1 MPDPFTPQVQRN
13 YLDDILDQAYNDLDM
28 ERQRQESIIQS
39 DNPDKVLSQQNKVEK
54 QLENEIPEVQQAV
67 RQKVYRPGYFDASRT
82 AEDILPGKTEKDEEP
97 YDDLV
102 ARFHEYNEK
111 LPAYTKQEYDRISQE
126 KLGSQ
131 RPTTSRMRMADYEGQ
146 PYTEED
152 IKNEAI
158 SSAKAM
164 LSEEGLI
171 KPKAT
176 GITALKETFTDWN
189 KFGKKLPW
197 IGGGGEAMEA
207 FGIINAIRDVK
218 DGTADEDDYR
228 VLIESQMEMERD
240 SDWTNMA
247 TEIFLT
253 LPGYAI
259 EFASTGSMA
268 TGARVATKAG
278 VRKSL
283 NWVLSKQGKKLIK
296 EGSES
301 FALRATQGVLG
312 TTVGAVART
321 INPKTWNRTLGN
333 ATQQMI
339 PDYELDQAQNGK
351 IEVIADEFKD
361 WGTALTE
368 GALLTFTE
376 NLGEEFGEVF
386 AFGGKEFR
394 AYMKT
399 NPESAVSGLIKS
411 IIRKNPNVPVGKVMQ
426 SVRQAGI
433 HSVPVEILEER
444 VTDFLQSGIEGH
456 EFHWPT
462 PEEWLAE
469 IVAIGGFAGGARGI
483 GKIAD
488 SRTRKRQEKAKE
500 KALSAIETGQLKQ
513 LTDDDITNFTRSL
526 TKEEAMELG
535 ISQETGEIDPQSDL
549 GKEMIRRNL
558 EMEKFPETEKEFREA
573 GARANIKQQQMEG
586 KDFVGSLINKINE
599 MTGGAVKVERE
610 YLDRTL
616 ADEIADEELS
626 EDRAKEILRE
636 HGIDENT
643 DPKEIMITGRTSG
656 FVVRLSTAGTEE
668 RLADEFVAVSEE
680 MAEVSYNAES
690 QNRDDF
696 NEDTQESESWENEI
710 TEDRRKYHE
719 ATGEANTSES
729 NKEWFS
735 TMALRFATQGKV
747 HESIGAKLKQI
758 FNELIASAK
767 LLLADSIRL
776 QKHIKA
782 GKVSDSLLKKLEE
795 ATDFKKVGEKV
806 QQAKE
811 SKKDTSYRMSKK
823 EGSDLVWKNTPI
835 EKQPNLLTL
844 TKYLTDRAKS
854 ISDELGVDLTKNTP
868 ESIDIIS
875 NVIAEEIQIE
885 IGNKKNALG
894 WYSIKMQNAI
904 ELLSQIHPEIME
916 DPNHNQVFKVAL
928 AITSNGTPV
937 EDNLKIAMIAYEHW
951 RDNGAL
957 PSTFKVGGQ
966 EGPSMATGFKLYNK
980 IVDEFGT
987 EFVHN
992 FINTEFTVKE
1002 ITDMG
1007 LPVNGE
1013 LVSAKVMGA
1022 VIFGPKVGGGFLSN
1036 LNGHYQYLTMDRW
1049 FMRTMGRIRGDLKVD
1064 KDYSEQLKRF
1074 RTALRISP
1082 TKMKLYGVS
1091 KEDLK
1096 NDDKVIE
1103 VARKVLKEYAK
1114 PKSYKNSNKK
1124 KSFLPKT
1131 ELNKASNTLVR
1142 TIDKI
1147 HEAPANGTERKY
1159 LREIMSQSVE
1169 KANIEGLTMAD
1180 AQAIIWFPEKRFF
1193 SKFGVG
1199 SQRGK
1204 KETDYET
1211 EARQYVKTRIGSV
1224 QPIGI
1229 STASRR
1235 DTDIQPGKE
1244 SDAKLQKEKPSYHL
1258 APTFYS
1264 KAERVVTEQF
1274 PPTMKS
1280 QSVENFLLKNQ
1291 VKPEE
1296 IQWLDLET
1304 LTRNK
1309 PKITKEEL
1317 QDWIQANKIDVQDVM
1332 KSEVDVK
1339 FPADLTELPGDIKI
1353 RKGIGLE
1360 GWVAYWGDG
1369 SNMQGVAE
1377 ETKDDA
1383 IREALEYV
1391 NDRRKMEFENESRK
1405 DAPAHSQYQ
1414 LPGEKEDYR
1423 ELLLTLPREM
1433 SPEEKLVRAVPGT
1446 GGEQYIESFTT
1457 GHYDEPNILAH
1468 VRFNT
1473 RKSTTGEQVLFI
1485 EELQSDW
1492 HTQGRKKGYKN
1503 PQGKD
1508 RELIEFLKIYSKPFN
1523 TITRSEER
1531 RFDELRTRLMDR
1543 YGIENDDAGIII
1555 FRRILTKQEKGIP
1568 DAPFKNNGWVEL
1580 IMKRMLRYASENNFD
1595 RIAWT
1600 TSNQQIDRWSDQI
1613 RQNVDQIHWQKKHWH
1628 DKEESYNEWVKGGM
1642 KGRFIMNQVV
1652 INGLKKKENV
1662 FNNTIPLE
1670 GETTINGQKVTLE
1683 GLLGKQMA
1691 TQIRNSDKP
1700 TGIIEGD
1707 NLTIGGQG
1715 FKTVYDFAIKKILNK
1730 MGNQNKWGAKVDQ
1743 VGLDTTIS
1751 GVGGIGRD
1759 AEDFGMVG
1767 VEIQTTQPSIRVTRK
1782 MKESALKGQPT
1793 FRASKMTST
1802 EDVLDSPSFKKWF
1815 KGSKVVDENGKPL
1828 VVYHGSVF
1836 YIESFNTPSYFT
1848 SDPRY
1853 AEGIA
1858 DELVEEMYEEGDDWN
1873 PSQRIY
1879 PVYLNINKPKI
1890 IEEFDTST
1898 IDVTDISNEDIKNL
1912 KSEGYD
1918 GIISGETYVVFEP
1931 TQIKSVFNKGT
1942 FNPHDPRISF
1952 HMAPKNLVTPLAK
1965 IYQEQKG
1972 TKKSYTKKNFENDLL
1987 RLGYPDDTVKTAMD
2001 LFGIIRIKQIET
2013 DDPTP
2018 IEKELKKIQ
2027 DLHITRSNLK
2037 TRIKRA
2043 YTLGA
2048 VEKEKEIKK
2057 LQKIITKYARDN
2069 MPIGEY
2075 KKSEVTGL
2083 LAKVR
2088 DAKRAQQL
2096 APALERIDRVIDKVQ
2111 KRSALSKWNKTVK
2124 KKAKVKK
2131 VSGIVRGT
2139 VGPDVQDI
2147 VNDIRGKKKGD
2158 GIMDLSPA
2166 DVEHKIELM
2175 SEIMEAS
2182 ETGEPTDAQAQ
2193 ELNLLLTYGAMKHK
2207 TPEEITY
2214 ATKKFDKLVTDG
2226 RMQVIEEQQAYKE
2239 RMAEEIAGMLDV
2251 ITGGAGSQTQAGAQR
2266 LGLNKEGKIEEWK
2279 EFFST
2284 LDSDQQS
2291 LEYIFDKLSRLDKTS
2306 GPLESAINK
2315 YFMPRIRQ
2323 ARLAEYNG
2331 LVEMQTLLKEKA
2343 EKIFKVKGR
2352 KLTARLNDNTIG
2364 ELRVDHLNGIE
2375 GEPIFSIL
2383 SHNQAIKKWM
2393 ELMDPTLVNTFEKTG
2408 WDVEKAKRQIEE
2420 QLPKDMLEWG
2430 KWQLFEFYPM
2440 YYHRVNETFRKRF
2453 YVNMPFNS
2461 FYSPIS
2467 RRIGAKADEGDD
2479 TLNKSKSPMGSMST
2493 AGSLKGRVSNVEE
2506 LAWIDGDTTIMKHI
2520 TEMEH
2525 FIHYTELMRE
2535 LRTVFTNRDISRSI
2549 DDFHG
2554 KGISR
2559 ILNKFL
2565 DDIARGGVDRANNL
2579 MWMDKLRANFSRA
2592 VIGANP
2598 VVYMKQLASIPA
2610 YMADIPILDW
2620 NKEFIKLFNPIEI
2633 RKMYRTLT
2641 KSEML
2646 KMRYDKGFERDMV
2659 LALQNVKPGKMITGS
2674 NLFNNAMYAFTKMG
2688 DKQAIFVGGW
2698 PVYKYHLKQALKAGK
2713 SKEEA
2718 ESIAMRKFEE
2728 ASLRSQQASD
2738 VEDLGDFA
2746 RRGSA
2751 YKLFTMFMT
2760 SPNQYYR
2767 MVAGGYRNL
2776 YYKRGS
2782 KSENWRRVFIGQFLL
2797 PTLFQFIS
2805 NGFQWD
2811 DKDQA
2816 MSVLLFPFSGLLFWG
2831 QGFEY
2836 LIRSAFNKAYPMGP
2850 VAIMTFIQDWGKSL
2864 KRMFNGK
2871 DLTPEDTL
2879 KIIDS
2884 FIDGVSKVGGV
2895 PYGPATRTAKG
2906 IIKVAKG
2913 EAQHPIREAIG
2924 FKFKGKKK
2932 KKKKKKAKVAQPM
2945 FLQ

>member
-1 MPDPFTPQVQRN
+1 
-13 YLDDILDQAYNDLDM
+13 
-28 ERQRQESIIQS
+28 
-39 DNPDKVLSQQNKVEK
+39 
-54 QLENEIPEVQQAV
+54 
-67 RQKVYRPGYFDASRT
+67 
-82 AEDILPGKTEKDEEP
+82 
-97 YDDLV
+97 
-102 ARFHEYNEK
+102 
-111 LPAYTKQEYDRISQE
+111 
-126 KLGSQ
+126 
-131 RPTTSRMRMADYEGQ
+131 
-146 PYTEED
+146 
-152 IKNEAI
+152 
-158 SSAKAM
+158 
-164 LSEEGLI
+164 
-171 KPKAT
+171 
-176 GITALKETFTDWN
+176 
-189 KFGKKLPW
+189 
-197 IGGGGEAMEA
+197 
-207 FGIINAIRDVK
+207 
-218 DGTADEDDYR
+218 
-228 VLIESQMEMERD
+228 
-240 SDWTNMA
+240 
-247 TEIFLT
+247 
-253 LPGYAI
+253 
-259 EFASTGSMA
+259 
-268 TGARVATKAG
+268 
-278 VRKSL
+278 
-283 NWVLSKQGKKLIK
+283 
-296 EGSES
+296 
-301 FALRATQGVLG
+301 
-312 TTVGAVART
+312 
-321 INPKTWNRTLGN
+321 
-333 ATQQMI
+333 
-339 PDYELDQAQNGK
+339 
-351 IEVIADEFKD
+351 
-361 WGTALTE
+361 
-368 GALLTFTE
+368 
-376 NLGEEFGEVF
+376 
-386 AFGGKEFR
+386 
-394 AYMKT
+394 
-399 NPESAVSGLIKS
+399 
-411 IIRKNPNVPVGKVMQ
+411 
-426 SVRQAGI
+426 
-433 HSVPVEILEER
+433 
-444 VTDFLQSGIEGH
+444 
-456 EFHWPT
+456 
-462 PEEWLAE
+462 
-469 IVAIGGFAGGARGI
+469 
-483 GKIAD
+483 
-488 SRTRKRQEKAKE
+488 
-500 KALSAIETGQLKQ
+500 
-513 LTDDDITNFTRSL
+513 
-526 TKEEAMELG
+526 
-535 ISQETGEIDPQSDL
+535 
-549 GKEMIRRNL
+549 
-558 EMEKFPETEKEFREA
+558 
-573 GARANIKQQQMEG
+573 
-586 KDFVGSLINKINE
+586 
-599 MTGGAVKVERE
+599 
-610 YLDRTL
+610 
-616 ADEIADEELS
+616 
-626 EDRAKEILRE
+626 
-636 HGIDENT
+636 
-643 DPKEIMITGRTSG
+643 
-656 FVVRLSTAGTEE
+656 
-668 RLADEFVAVSEE
+668 
-680 MAEVSYNAES
+680 
-690 QNRDDF
+690 
-696 NEDTQESESWENEI
+696 
-710 TEDRRKYHE
+710 
-719 ATGEANTSES
+719 
-729 NKEWFS
+729 
-735 TMALRFATQGKV
+735 
-747 HESIGAKLKQI
+747 
-758 FNELIASAK
+758 
-767 LLLADSIRL
+767 
-776 QKHIKA
+776 
-782 GKVSDSLLKKLEE
+782 
-795 ATDFKKVGEKV
+795 
-806 QQAKE
+806 
-811 SKKDTSYRMSKK
+811 
-823 EGSDLVWKNTPI
+823 
-835 EKQPNLLTL
+835 
-844 TKYLTDRAKS
+844 
-854 ISDELGVDLTKNTP
+854 
-868 ESIDIIS
+868 
-875 NVIAEEIQIE
+875 
-885 IGNKKNALG
+885 
-894 WYSIKMQNAI
+894 
-904 ELLSQIHPEIME
+904 
-916 DPNHNQVFKVAL
+916 
-928 AITSNGTPV
+928 
-937 EDNLKIAMIAYEHW
+937 
-951 RDNGAL
+951 
-957 PSTFKVGGQ
+957 
-966 EGPSMATGFKLYNK
+966 
-980 IVDEFGT
+980 
-987 EFVHN
+987 
-992 FINTEFTVKE
+992 
-1002 ITDMG
+1002 
-1007 LPVNGE
+1007 
-1013 LVSAKVMGA
+1013 
-1022 VIFGPKVGGGFLSN
+1022 
-1036 LNGHYQYLTMDRW
+1036 
-1049 FMRTMGRIRGDLKVD
+1049 
-1064 KDYSEQLKRF
+1064 
-1074 RTALRISP
+1074 
-1082 TKMKLYGVS
+1082 
-1091 KEDLK
+1091 
-1096 NDDKVIE
+1096 
-1103 VARKVLKEYAK
+1103 
-1114 PKSYKNSNKK
+1114 
-1124 KSFLPKT
+1124 
-1131 ELNKASNTLVR
+1131 
-1142 TIDKI
+1142 
-1147 HEAPANGTERKY
+1147 
-1159 LREIMSQSVE
+1159 
-1169 KANIEGLTMAD
+1169 
-1180 AQAIIWFPEKRFF
+1180 
-1193 SKFGVG
+1193 
-1199 SQRGK
+1199 
-1204 KETDYET
+1204 
-1211 EARQYVKTRIGSV
+1211 
-1224 QPIGI
+1224 
-1229 STASRR
+1229 
-1235 DTDIQPGKE
+1235 
-1244 SDAKLQKEKPSYHL
+1244 
-1258 APTFYS
+1258 
-1264 KAERVVTEQF
+1264 
-1274 PPTMKS
+1274 
-1280 QSVENFLLKNQ
+1280 
-1291 VKPEE
+1291 
-1296 IQWLDLET
+1296 
-1304 LTRNK
+1304 
-1309 PKITKEEL
+1309 
-1317 QDWIQANKIDVQDVM
+1317 
-1332 KSEVDVK
+1332 
-1339 FPADLTELPGDIKI
+1339 
-1353 RKGIGLE
+1353 
-1360 GWVAYWGDG
+1360 
-1369 SNMQGVAE
+1369 
-1377 ETKDDA
+1377 
-1383 IREALEYV
+1383 
-1391 NDRRKMEFENESRK
+1391 
-1405 DAPAHSQYQ
+1405 
-1414 LPGEKEDYR
+1414 
-1423 ELLLTLPREM
+1423 
-1433 SPEEKLVRAVPGT
+1433 
-1446 GGEQYIESFTT
+1446 
-1457 GHYDEPNILAH
+1457 
-1468 VRFNT
+1468 
-1473 RKSTTGEQVLFI
+1473 
-1485 EELQSDW
+1485 
-1492 HTQGRKKGYKN
+1492 
-1503 PQGKD
+1503 
-1508 RELIEFLKIYSKPFN
+1508 
-1523 TITRSEER
+1523 
-1531 RFDELRTRLMDR
+1531 
-1543 YGIENDDAGIII
+1543 
-1555 FRRILTKQEKGIP
+1555 
-1568 DAPFKNNGWVEL
+1568 
-1580 IMKRMLRYASENNFD
+1580 MLRYASENNFD

-1600 TSNQQIDRWSDQI
+1600 TSNQQIDRWSDDL
-1613 RQNVDQIHWQKKHWH
+1613 RQNVDQIHWQKN
-1628 DKEESYNEWVKGGM
+1628 DRQAYADWVYA
-1642 KGRFIMNQVV
+1642 GRQGQFIANSVV
-1652 INGLKKKENV
+1652 INGLKKNNSV

-1670 GETTINGQKVTLE
+1670 GETTINGHKVTLE
-1683 GLLGKQMA
+1683 GLLGKTMA
-1691 TQIRNSDKP
+1691 TQIINSDKP

-1707 NLTIGGQG
+1707 NLTIGGAG

-1730 MGNQNKWGAKVDQ
+1730 MGKKFGAKVDQ
-1743 VGLDTTIS
+1743 VDLPLQSTGTGEYVYDEI
-1751 GVGGIGRD
+1751 VD
-1759 AEDFGMVG
+1759 
-1767 VEIQTTQPSIRVTRK
+1767 VEREVLSYQLVTQPSIPVTRK

-1828 VVYHGSVF
+1828 VVYHGTNKDF
-1836 YIESFNTPSYFT
+1836 DEFNTPSYFT
-1848 SDPRY
+1848 SEKL
-1853 AEGIA
+1853 AKGFGGNI
-1858 DELVEEMYEEGDDWN
+1858 
-1873 PSQRIY
+1873 I
-1879 PVYLNINKPKI
+1879 PVYLSLKNPKVFKTFPEY
-1890 IEEFDTST
+1890 EEYVEGHIAGVFDERL
-1898 IDVTDISNEDIKNL
+1898 DEL
-1912 KSEGYD
+1912 KKQGYD
-1918 GIISGETYVVFEP
+1918 GIIHRDLESREYDYYLAFEP

-2048 VEKEKEIKK
+2048 VEKEKEIVK

-2131 VSGIVRGT
+2131 VSGIVRGK
-2139 VGPDVQDI
+2139 VGADVQDI
-2147 VNDIRGKKKGD
+2147 VNDIRGKKKGA

-2175 SEIMEAS
+2175 GEIMEAS
-2182 ETGEPTDAQAQ
+2182 ETGEPTEEQTL
-2193 ELNLLLTYGAMKHK
+2193 EMNLLLTYGAMKHK
-2207 TPEEITY
+2207 TPEEITD
-2214 ATKKFDKLVTDG
+2214 ATERFDKLVTDG

-2610 YMADIPILDW
+2610 YMADMPIAEW
-2620 NKEFIKLFNPIEI
+2620 NKEFIKVFNPIEF
-2633 RKMYRTLT
+2633 RRMYRTLI

-2674 NLFNNAMYAFTKMG
+2674 NMFNNAMYAFTKMG

-2718 ESIAMRKFEE
+2718 GSIAMRKFEE

-2738 VEDLGDFA
+2738 VEDLGNFA

-2805 NGFQWD
+2805 NGFEWD

-2895 PYGPATRTAKG
+2895 PYGPAVRTAKG

-2924 FKFKGKKK
+2924 FKFKEKKK
-2932 KKKKKKAKVAQPM
+2932 DKKKKAKVKQPM